1 MKLLWAGILAML
13 QDELFWLLVCLAAC
27 AWLVG
32 LIYG

>member
-1 MKLLWAGILAML
+1 MKLFLRGVIATLE
-13 QDELFWLLVCLAAC
+13 DELFWLLICLAAC

>member
-1 MKLLWAGILAML
+1 MKLLWAGIIAML
-13 QDELFWLLVCLAAC
+13 EDELFWWLMLLAAC